1 MGRGRRLKGAASGR
15 FLTVYMHPV
24 RALLPQDFSMGKRSG
39 CLPPHTIHPVQ
50 CDQLCYLE
58 SAPSQKA
65 RDKEKVRRIA
75 GNASD
80 EEGNENCSEEQRYKR
95 GQQNKSGVHREA
107 ARGVEAAREAWG
119 AGAPQRG

>member
-1 MGRGRRLKGAASGR
+1 MGMGRGRRLKGAASGR
-15 FLTVYMHPV
+15 FLTVCMHPV

-80 EEGNENCSEEQRYKR
+80 EEGNKIAVKNR
-95 GQQNKSGVHREA
+95 GIKGDNRIGQGSIERL
-107 ARGVEAAREAWG
+107 
-119 AGAPQRG
+119 